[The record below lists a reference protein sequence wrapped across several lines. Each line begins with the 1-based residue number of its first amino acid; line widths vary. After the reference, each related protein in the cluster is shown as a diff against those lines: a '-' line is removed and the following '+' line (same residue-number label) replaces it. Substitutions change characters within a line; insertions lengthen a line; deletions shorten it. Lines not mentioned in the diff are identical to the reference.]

1 MYVMK
6 NIIHTPEENELV
18 LILGRFLKENL
29 KKKKKSYTCLSN
41 EAVKIKM
48 FSAYHT
54 RFRLIFLFLFWRPLL
69 NSMGSDVTRK
79 KPT

>member
-29 KKKKKSYTCLSN
+29 KKKRATH
-41 EAVKIKM
+41 V
-48 FSAYHT
+48 
-54 RFRLIFLFLFWRPLL
+54 
-69 NSMGSDVTRK
+69 
-79 KPT
+79 